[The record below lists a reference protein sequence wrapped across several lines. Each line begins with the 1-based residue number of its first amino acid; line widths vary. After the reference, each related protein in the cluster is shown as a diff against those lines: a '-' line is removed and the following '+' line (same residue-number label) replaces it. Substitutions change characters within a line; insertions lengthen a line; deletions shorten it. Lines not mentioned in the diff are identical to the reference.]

1 MKERWA
7 GVSPLGFML
16 RGGAAVLPCDFENY
30 VSILD
35 ADLQNL
41 AVFTFSGIKNLTV
54 LYCSQVSVFF
64 VSRYIRVLEI
74 RLIVKLKKKKTHIQS
89 KSLSPR
95 LTLTPIS
102 VIFTHNEPP
111 CTWTANNMT
120 SLGSNDRNVR
130 AQLGG
135 FLFFTFSAMK
145 LL

>member
-74 RLIVKLKKKKTHIQS
+74 RLIVKLKKKKHTHTIQIIITEVDFDAHFCNFHTQWTTMYLNS
-89 KSLSPR
+89 KQY
-95 LTLTPIS
+95 
-102 VIFTHNEPP
+102 
-111 CTWTANNMT
+111 
-120 SLGSNDRNVR
+120 D
-130 AQLGG
+130 
-135 FLFFTFSAMK
+135 FFGQQWQK
-145 LL
+145 R

>member
-1 MKERWA
+1 MKERRA

-74 RLIVKLKKKKTHIQS
+74 CLIVKLKKKTHTQS
-89 KSLSPR
+89 K
-95 LTLTPIS
+95 
-102 VIFTHNEPP
+102 
-111 CTWTANNMT
+111 
-120 SLGSNDRNVR
+120 
-130 AQLGG
+130 
-135 FLFFTFSAMK
+135 
-145 LL
+145 